1 MVYDIMSLINIVL
14 AIAGVFVMLRLASK
28 FRSVRAIFQSIAGFC
43 FVAASF
49 YLYILIESPDI
60 GVLTAGIGRGIVILL
75 LAAVI
80 MLGTVMEK

>member
-1 MVYDIMSLINIVL
+1 
-14 AIAGVFVMLRLASK
+14 
-28 FRSVRAIFQSIAGFC
+28 
-43 FVAASF
+43 VAASF